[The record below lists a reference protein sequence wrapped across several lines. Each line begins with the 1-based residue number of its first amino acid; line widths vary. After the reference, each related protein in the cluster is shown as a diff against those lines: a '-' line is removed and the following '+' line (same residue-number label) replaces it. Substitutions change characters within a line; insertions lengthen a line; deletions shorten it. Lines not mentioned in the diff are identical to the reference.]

1 MGLPIVFRHRV
12 KHDLRAA
19 FDHYEEQRT
28 GLGEDFL
35 VVVQSTFKTI
45 GLHPEIYAVVHGEIR
60 RAILSRFPFAVF
72 YLVESKRVVVLR
84 VLHTARNPELWP
96 KPRKSR

>member
-1 MGLPIVFRHRV
+1 MGLPVVFRPRV
-12 KHDLRAA
+12 KQDLRGA
-19 FDHYEEQRT
+19 FEWYQEQRA

-35 VVVQSTFKTI
+35 ASVQAIFKTI
-45 GLHPEIYAVVHGEIR
+45 GLHPELFAAVHGEIR

-84 VLHTARNPELWP
+84 ILHTARNPELWP
-96 KPRKSR
+96 KPRRSR